1 MYIKY
6 IFAAEVIFKNTFI
19 LKAVHL
25 QIIISNSGHYQSIQP
40 SENNQ
45 IIRHYRWTKNRS
57 QSRLCSVGEPIGCS
71 SRISSK
77 KQCYDEKECGEQ
89 SSGKRPCLSTY
100 DTSDAMESIIGS
112 SSRKIATGCHICSN
126 LFKKNAVKKKR
137 MKIGKN
143 CKLDPDNRLF
153 LQKLFSSDG
162 ECSSLELY
170 DGKFP
175 GNISMV

>member
-6 IFAAEVIFKNTFI
+6 IFAAEVIVKNTFI
-19 LKAVHL
+19 LKTVHL

-71 SRISSK
+71 SCISSK
-77 KQCYDEKECGEQ
+77 KRCYDEKECGEQ
-89 SSGKRPCLSTY
+89 LTGKRPRLLTY

-126 LFKKNAVKKKR
+126 LFKKKAVKKKCPCGLYCH
-137 MKIGKN
+137 KKCLGN
-143 CKLDPDNRLF
+143 CTHLAHF
-153 LQKLFSSDG
+153 
-162 ECSSLELY
+162 
-170 DGKFP
+170 
-175 GNISMV
+175 

>member
-77 KQCYDEKECGEQ
+77 KRCYDEKECGEQ
-89 SSGKRPCLSTY
+89 STGKRPRLSTY

-126 LFKKNAVKKKR
+126 LFKKKAVKKSVLAACIATKNVWVIAPIWPTFR
-137 MKIGKN
+137 SVSYSICIVYNIWMYFCIGI
-143 CKLDPDNRLF
+143 
-153 LQKLFSSDG
+153 
-162 ECSSLELY
+162 Y
-170 DGKFP
+170 
-175 GNISMV
+175 V

>member
-77 KQCYDEKECGEQ
+77 KRCYDAMWRAINWK
-89 SSGKRPCLSTY
+89 T
-100 DTSDAMESIIGS
+100 TSP
-112 SSRKIATGCHICSN
+112 
-126 LFKKNAVKKKR
+126 V
-137 MKIGKN
+137 
-143 CKLDPDNRLF
+143 
-153 LQKLFSSDG
+153 
-162 ECSSLELY
+162 
-170 DGKFP
+170 
-175 GNISMV
+175 NI